1 MSDLRPGETD
11 YRGLEQKLVDDDA
24 ISRQAW
30 ARACANVFALAAPSE
45 LLIEMATEGFGKF
58 LLHARTAY
66 QGHAF
71 HFEDFKYMFEI
82 IQRAAKDRQDR
93 ANAVLKTS

>member
-11 YRGLEQKLVDDDA
+11 YRHLEKKLVDDDA
-24 ISRQAW
+24 VSRHQW
-30 ARACANVFALAAPSE
+30 ARAAANVFALAAPSE
-45 LLIEMATEGFGKF
+45 LLIEMAAEGFDKF

-71 HFEDFKYMFEI
+71 QFNDFRYMFEI
-82 IQRAAKDRQDR
+82 IQQAAYDRQQR
-93 ANAVLKTS
+93 ANKVLTT